1 MRKLT
6 ADYIFT
12 GNTAPIKQGTIVL
25 DSNGVIQSIS
35 TKRAEDAKYFR
46 GIICPGFV
54 NVHTHLE
61 LSYAKD
67 AIEPGGG
74 IDVFIHELEQ
84 LKQCVPEAEKSK
96 SIEIA
101 IKEMQLTGTVAVGDI
116 MNTELSLEAKQN
128 SKVQFYNFIEVYG
141 SQAKDAL
148 LIWDRMFSLSLAV
161 SEPKNIVPHAPYS
174 LSRTLFQKIR
184 DYQKPANT
192 LSMHHMESEGE
203 ADFFLNASGALA
215 ARFRSWGL
223 DLPGHIPTGKRP
235 LASLADFL
243 QTTDKLLLIHNTF
256 ISKEDIEFAD
266 KMSPS
271 VFYGLCPNANL
282 FIEKHLPPVNL
293 LKEFSSNIC
302 IGTDSLASNR
312 QLSVLEELKTLDENF
327 DIDLQEL
334 IQWATI
340 NGARALGMQNK
351 LGSIETGKSPGLV
364 HIKNVDFASNKPL
377 RNAVSELIVI

>member
-12 GNTAPIKQGTIVL
+12 GKTAPIKQGTIII
-25 DSNGVIQSIS
+25 DSNGLIQSIS
-35 TKRAEDAKYFR
+35 TKRAKDAEYFQ

-67 AIEPGGG
+67 AIEPGRG

-84 LKQCVPEAEKSK
+84 LKQRIPQAEKSK
-96 SIEIA
+96 A
-101 IKEMQLTGTVAVGDI
+101 IVSAIREMQLSGTVAAGDI
-116 MNTELSLEAKQN
+116 MNTDQSLEAKQN
-128 SKVQFYNFIEVYG
+128 STMQFYNFIEVYG

-148 LIWDRMFSLSLAV
+148 RIWDRMFSLSLAV
-161 SEPKNIVPHAPYS
+161 PEPKNIVPHAPYS

-184 DYQKPANT
+184 DYQKPAHT

-203 ADFFLNASGALA
+203 ADFFLDASGALA

-223 DLPGHIPTGKRP
+223 DLPAHVPTGKRP
-235 LASLADFL
+235 LASLSDFL

-256 ISKEDIEFAD
+256 ITKDDIELAN

-282 FIEKHLPPVNL
+282 FIENHLPPVNL
-293 LKEFSSNIC
+293 LKEATSNIC

-312 QLSVLEELKTLDENF
+312 QLNVLEELKTLDKNF

-334 IQWATI
+334 IQWATL

-364 HIKNVDFASNKPL
+364 HIKNVDFESKQPL
-377 RNAVSELIVI
+377 RNAVSELIVF